1 MSQEN
6 IVIKVFR
13 RFGALLWRVRRK
25 LDKELIHLLLPLI
38 SPPIKSDIDLVRLG
52 TDYGGWH
59 VPTLLMKA
67 DSICY
72 CVGVGADASFDFCL
86 VSEFGA
92 RVFSFDPTPRA
103 IEYMKSSEYNSEKLH
118 FFPVGVWDENTELR
132 FYSPANKEQT
142 SHSAFDLHG
151 TNDYFTAQCKKLS
164 TIMSEL
170 GHSHIDLLKLDI
182 EGAWRNVIQNLIEER
197 IKVSILCVELDSP
210 VSLLRVLKVIRSLK
224 DLGFQFIHVEKDNYL
239 FIHNALISE

>member
-1 MSQEN
+1 MLREN
-6 IVIKVFR
+6 MLVRVLR
-13 RFGALLWRVRRK
+13 RFGALVWRVRRK

-38 SPPIKSDIDLVRLG
+38 SPPSKTDLELVRLG

-59 VPTLLMKA
+59 VPKSLMKP
-67 DSICY
+67 DLICY

-103 IEYMKSSEYNSEKLH
+103 IEYMKSSEYNREKLQ
-118 FFPVGVWDENTELR
+118 FFPVGVWDEDTELR
-132 FYSPANKEQT
+132 FYSPANKDQT
-142 SHSAFDLHG
+142 SHSAYDLHG

-170 GHSHIDLLKLDI
+170 GHSQIDLLKLDI
-182 EGAWRNVIQNLIEER
+182 EGAWKNVIQNLVEEK
-197 IKVSILCVELDSP
+197 IKISILCVELDSP
-210 VSLLRVLKVIRSLK
+210 VTLFRVLKVIRSLK
-224 DLGFQFIHVEKDNYL
+224 DLEFQFIHVEKDNYL
-239 FIHNALISE
+239 FIHNSAIN